1 MKVFMVAIALVFV
14 TTFAA
19 SAAGPKY
26 YTQSNRVGAYVNNYT
41 SSSDQD
47 RCQAEADH
55 MAANNIT
62 GHVWGVIGSF
72 EGVGYGSSPNCNTC
86 TPGNNMRLT
95 GDASA
100 QGRNGKWYRVRSW
113 R

>member
-1 MKVFMVAIALVFV
+1 MKVFMIAMSLIFV

-19 SAAGPKY
+19 SAAGPKMV
-26 YTQSNRVGAYVNNYT
+26 QSYT
-41 SSSDQD
+41 SNYISNSDQD

-86 TPGNNMRLT
+86 TPRSNMRLT